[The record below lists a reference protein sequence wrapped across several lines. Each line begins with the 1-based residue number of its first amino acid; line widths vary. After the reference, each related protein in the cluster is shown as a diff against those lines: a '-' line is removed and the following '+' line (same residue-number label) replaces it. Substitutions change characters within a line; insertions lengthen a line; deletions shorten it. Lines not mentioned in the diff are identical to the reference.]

1 MSELNCE
8 SVSMAAMAI
17 ADGYQPEVS
26 SEQIGTHLASCADC
40 SREVGQLQ
48 ELSSLLDTQ
57 ERRLRTENIWGG
69 VESRLRDAAPAQS
82 ASTVLPSFMFL
93 GALLMGYRLL
103 ELIPDRDL
111 SFLFKFLPILLVI
124 AAFGYL
130 RENPFKISSDLSVE
144 GES

>member
-8 SVSMAAMAI
+8 SISMAAMAI
-17 ADGYQPEVS
+17 ADGYQPELS
-26 SEQIGTHLASCADC
+26 SEQIKNHLRSCADC
-40 SREVGQLQ
+40 RRELEQLQ

-57 ERRLRTENIWGG
+57 ERRLGTENLWQKI
-69 VESRLRDAAPAQS
+69 ESRLPGARSTRTA
-82 ASTVLPSFMFL
+82 TVLPSFIFL
-93 GALLMGYRLL
+93 GALLLGYRLL

-111 SFLFKFLPILLVI
+111 SFLFKFVPVLLVI

-130 RENPFKISSDLSVE
+130 RENPFKINCELNLG

>member
-17 ADGYQPEVS
+17 ADGYQPELS

-48 ELSSLLDTQ
+48 ELSSLLDSQ
-57 ERRLRTENIWGG
+57 ERRLRTENLWERI
-69 VESRLRDAAPAQS
+69 ELSLPDAPRSNAS
-82 ASTVLPSFMFL
+82 AVLPSFMFL
-93 GALLMGYRLL
+93 GALLLGYRLL
-103 ELIPDRDL
+103 ELISDRDF
-111 SFLFKFLPILLVI
+111 SFLFKFVPVLLVI

-130 RENPFKISSDLSVE
+130 RENPFKINCELRLE
-144 GES
+144 GEL

>member
-8 SVSMAAMAI
+8 SVLMAAMAI

-40 SREVGQLQ
+40 RRELGQLQ
-48 ELSSLLDTQ
+48 ALSSLLDSQ
-57 ERRLRTENIWGG
+57 ERRLRTENLWQKIERRLPNVTRTSTFRVWG
-69 VESRLRDAAPAQS
+69 
-82 ASTVLPSFMFL
+82 SFMIL
-93 GALLMGYRLL
+93 GALLLGYRLL
-103 ELIPDRDL
+103 ELIPDRDF
-111 SFLFKFLPILLVI
+111 SFLFKFVPVLLVI

-130 RENPFKISSDLSVE
+130 RENPFTINSELSLE

>member
-17 ADGYQPEVS
+17 ADGYQPELS
-26 SEQIGTHLASCADC
+26 SEQIGIHLASCADC
-40 SREVGQLQ
+40 RRELEQLQ

-57 ERRLRTENIWGG
+57 ERRLRTENLWQRI
-69 VESRLRDAAPAQS
+69 EPRLPSVTRTS
-82 ASTVLPSFMFL
+82 AFRVSESFMFL
-93 GALLMGYRLL
+93 GALLLGYRLL
-103 ELIPDRDL
+103 ELIPDRDF
-111 SFLFKFLPILLVI
+111 SFLFKFVPVLLVI

-130 RENPFKISSDLSVE
+130 RENPFKINCELSLE

>member
-1 MSELNCE
+1 MSKLNCE

-17 ADGYQPEVS
+17 ADGYQPELPL
-26 SEQIGTHLASCADC
+26 EQIGTHLASCADC
-40 SREVGQLQ
+40 RRELGQLQ

-57 ERRLRTENIWGG
+57 ERRLRTDHLWERI
-69 VESRLRDAAPAQS
+69 ESRLVGARRTRT
-82 ASTVLPSFMFL
+82 STALPSFMFL
-93 GALLMGYRLL
+93 GTLLLGYRLL

-111 SFLFKFLPILLVI
+111 SFLFKLVPLLLVI

-130 RENPFKISSDLSVE
+130 RENPFKINSELSLE